1 VWVNPDV
8 QPRTKQAARRIQL
21 RLEFGPLPRMNRRQ
35 RRTAELTPNHPPSR
49 TQWTDDSMATY
60 ITEDCINC
68 GACEPE
74 CPNEAISEG
83 DEIYIID
90 PELCTECVGFYDHEA
105 CQAVCPVECC
115 LPNPQIVES
124 EELLI
129 ARAIKLHPDDAELKK
144 RAEANDYP
152 SRFRK

>member
-1 VWVNPDV
+1 MP
-8 QPRTKQAARRIQL
+8 AA
-21 RLEFGPLPRMNRRQ
+21 
-35 RRTAELTPNHPPSR
+35 
-49 TQWTDDSMATY
+49 MATH
-60 ITEDCINC
+60 ITSDCINC

-83 DEIYIID
+83 DEIYVID

-115 LPNPQIVES
+115 IPDPS
-124 EELLI
+124 HREEEQLLLE
-129 ARAIKLHPDDAELKK
+129 RAIRLHPDDDELKK
-144 RAEANDYP
+144 RVAGGSFP

>member
-1 VWVNPDV
+1 MTTVAGQVRELACPAHPFDFARLPSYV
-8 QPRTKQAARRIQL
+8 LLPAA
-21 RLEFGPLPRMNRRQ
+21 
-35 RRTAELTPNHPPSR
+35 
-49 TQWTDDSMATY
+49 MATH
-60 ITEDCINC
+60 ITSDCINC

-83 DEIYIID
+83 DEIYVID

-115 LPNPQIVES
+115 IPDPS
-124 EELLI
+124 HREEEQLLLE
-129 ARAIKLHPDDAELKK
+129 RAIRLHPDDEELKK
-144 RAEANDYP
+144 RVAGGSFP